1 MPDGTPQNLLSRH
14 LMAIAEHLEGLSTRV
29 TKLEKEILGQDEK
42 MQRYLDRFLD
52 QVGSAVR
59 DLEQA
64 SEGNSKRLIDLEGK
78 FTSQQGT
85 IAKLGSLDEKMGL
98 LNVKIDEDLA
108 SIKKELE
115 FVKKWVDN
123 ELKLDETLI
132 KRLEAVPKQPPNLT
146 GPKQTPQAR

>member
-29 TKLEKEILGQDEK
+29 AKLEKEIMGQDEK

-64 SEGNSKRLIDLEGK
+64 SEVNSKRLADLDGK
-78 FTSQQGT
+78 LTSQQGT
-85 IAKLGSLDEKMGL
+85 VSRLGSLDEKMGL

-115 FVKKWVDN
+115 FLKKWVDN
-123 ELKLDETLI
+123 ELRLDETLI
-132 KRLEAVPKQPPNLT
+132 KRLEAVPKELPRLE
-146 GPKQTPQAR
+146 PKQASQAR

>member
-29 TKLEKEILGQDEK
+29 AKLEKEIMGQDEK

-64 SEGNSKRLIDLEGK
+64 SEVNSKRLADLDGK
-78 FTSQQGT
+78 LTTQQGT
-85 IAKLGSLDEKMGL
+85 VSRLGSLDEKMGL

-108 SIKKELE
+108 NIKKELE
-115 FVKKWVDN
+115 FLKKWVDN
-123 ELKLDETLI
+123 ELRLDETLI
-132 KRLEAVPKQPPNLT
+132 KRLEAVPKEPPRLE
-146 GPKQTPQAR
+146 PKQASQAR

>member
-29 TKLEKEILGQDEK
+29 AKLETEIMGQDEK

-64 SEGNSKRLIDLEGK
+64 SEGNSKRLVDLEGK
-78 FTSQQGT
+78 ITGQQAT
-85 IAKLGSLDEKMGL
+85 ITRLGSLDEKMGL

-115 FVKKWVDN
+115 FLKKWVDN
-123 ELKLDETLI
+123 ELRLDETLLR
-132 KRLEAVPKQPPNLT
+132 RLEAVPKQPPHLE
-146 GPKQTPQAR
+146 PKQTSQAR

>member
-29 TKLEKEILGQDEK
+29 AKLEKEILGQDEK

-78 FTSQQGT
+78 FTSQQAT

-115 FVKKWVDN
+115 FLKKWVDN
-123 ELKLDETLI
+123 ELKLDESLI
-132 KRLEAVPKQPPNLT
+132 KRLEAVPKEPPHLT
-146 GPKQTPQAR
+146 GPKQAPQTR